1 MSPPDLDAIRESVL
15 TQMERHER
23 SVKLAILAAAL
34 AEAILL
40 AAALWLVDF
49 SSRFEILV
57 LVLAVLSYTIIA
69 FGLLALGAHVSRV
82 GDRILAALG
91 SSDRGGRL

>member
-1 MSPPDLDAIRESVL
+1 MTPPDLDAIRASVL

-34 AEAILL
+34 AEAVLL
-40 AAALWLVDF
+40 GMALWLVDF
-49 SSRFEILV
+49 SNRFEIVV

-82 GDRILAALG
+82 GDRILAALPPA
-91 SSDRGGRL
+91 DRAGRL

>member
-1 MSPPDLDAIRESVL
+1 MTPPDLDAIRESVL

-34 AEAILL
+34 AEAVLFAL
-40 AAALWLVDF
+40 ALWLVDF
-49 SSRFEILV
+49 SSRFELLV
-57 LVLAVLSYTIIA
+57 LLLAVLSYTILA

-82 GDRILAALG
+82 GDRILAALP
-91 SSDRGGRL
+91 SPDRGGRL

>member
-1 MSPPDLDAIRESVL
+1 MTPPDLDAIREGVL
-15 TQMERHER
+15 AQMERHER
-23 SVKLAILAAAL
+23 SVKLGILAAEL
-34 AEAILL
+34 AEAVMLGMAI
-40 AAALWLVDF
+40 WLVDF

-82 GDRILAALG
+82 GDRILAALPAA
-91 SSDRGGRL
+91 DRGGRL